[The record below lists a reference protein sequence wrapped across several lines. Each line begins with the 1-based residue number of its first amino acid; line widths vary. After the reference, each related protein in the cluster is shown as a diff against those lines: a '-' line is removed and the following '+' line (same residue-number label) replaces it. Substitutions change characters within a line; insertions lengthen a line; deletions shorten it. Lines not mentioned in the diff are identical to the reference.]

1 MIIEWGHWALHAAL
15 WLALLQTLA
24 VLGRGRAAAPWLP
37 VRTLAAAQVAALTL
51 AFAALLWAF
60 AQNDFSLRY
69 VAAHANT
76 RLPLAYRLAGSWGG
90 HEGSL
95 LLWVWMLG
103 LWQAALL
110 AAGRRDA
117 PGSEA
122 RAFEAR
128 ALAVL
133 GAIAT
138 GFLAFLL
145 FSSNPF
151 ERHWPA
157 PADGRDLNPLLQDP
171 GLVFHPPLLYMGYV
185 GFAVAFAQAVAAL
198 WQGRFGREEARRLRP
213 WALRAWAFLSAGIL
227 LGSFWAYYELG
238 WGGWWFWDAVE
249 NASFMP
255 WLIGAALVHS
265 LAVAIK
271 RDRFRHWTLLLA
283 LLGFALSLLGTFLVR
298 SGVLSSVHAF
308 ASDPM
313 RGSVL
318 LVLLALAVG
327 VPLALYAW
335 RAPVLGHSGPVELAS
350 RESLLLLNNVFL
362 CASAATVLLGTL
374 YPLAIDVLGGERIS
388 VGAPY
393 FEAVFVPL
401 ALPLLALAGLTPFVP
416 WGRWAAQGEGRA
428 LWRQLRSLVLGAVLG
443 GALLGYA
450 LRYSLLGSL
459 SLALALWLLLATGAQ
474 ALGHWRQQAE
484 ERGWRARWQR
494 TPRAL
499 WGQWIAHLGLAVFVL
514 GVSAVKSLEQSR
526 DVALQPGQSAQL
538 AGLEFRFLDL
548 ARVQGPN
555 FIAAE
560 ARFEVWDA
568 GRRVAELRPQKR
580 FYPVQAMPMTEAA
593 IDRGP
598 LRDLYLSLAE
608 AQPGGAWGL
617 RLQVKPGMTALWLGA
632 ALMGLGALQ
641 AGAPRLQRRRAPEVA
656 RPDPTGWRRPI
667 GACE

>member
-1 MIIEWGHWALHAAL
+1 MITEWGHWALHAAL

-24 VLGRGRAAAPWLP
+24 VLGRGRAVAPWLP
-37 VRTLAAAQVAALTL
+37 VRSLAGAQVAALTL

-69 VAAHANT
+69 VAAHSNT
-76 RLPLAYRLAGSWGG
+76 HLPLAYRLAGSWGG

-110 AAGRRDA
+110 GSGRRDA
-117 PGSEA
+117 PESEA

-133 GAIAT
+133 GAIST

-151 ERHWPA
+151 ERHGPA

-171 GLVFHPPLLYMGYV
+171 GLIFHPPLLYMGYV

-198 WQGRFGREEARRLRP
+198 WQGRFCREEAQRLRP
-213 WALRAWAFLSAGIL
+213 WALRAWAFLCAGIL

-265 LAVAIK
+265 LAVALK
-271 RDRFRHWTLLLA
+271 RERFRHWTLLLA

-318 LVLLALAVG
+318 LALLALAVG

-335 RAPVLGHSGPVELAS
+335 RAPALGRSDPVEPAS

-374 YPLAIDVLGGERIS
+374 YPLALEVLGGARIS
-388 VGAPY
+388 VGPPY

-416 WGRWAAQGEGRA
+416 WGRLNRHA
-428 LWRQLRSLVLGAVLG
+428 LWRQVRGLLLGAVLG

-474 ALGHWRQQAE
+474 AGLHWRQQGPA
-484 ERGWRARWQR
+484 RAWPERWQR

-499 WGQWIAHLGLAVFVL
+499 WGQWLAHVGLAVFVL
-514 GVSAVKSLEQSR
+514 GVGAVKSLEQSR
-526 DVALQPGQSAQL
+526 DVALRPGQQASL
-538 AGLEFRFLDL
+538 AGYDFRFLEL
-548 ARVQGPN
+548 ARVEGPN
-555 FIAAE
+555 FVAAQ
-560 ARFEVWDA
+560 ARFEVRRE
-568 GRRVAELRPQKR
+568 GRLVAALRPEKR

-593 IDRGP
+593 IDRG
-598 LRDLYLSLAE
+598 LVRDLYVSLAQ
-608 AQPGGAWGL
+608 AQPDGAWGL
-617 RLQVKPGMTALWLGA
+617 RLQVKPGMSALWLGA
-632 ALMGLGALQ
+632 ALMGLGAAW
-641 AGAPRLQRRRAPEVA
+641 AGAPRRQRRTADVKA
-656 RPDPTGWRRPI
+656 KPDTAHWPRPI

>member
-15 WLALLQTLA
+15 WLALAQTLS
-24 VLGRGRAAAPWLP
+24 VLGRGRASAPWLP
-37 VRTLAAAQVAALTL
+37 VRTLAGAQVAALTA

-110 AAGRRDA
+110 WSGRHEGA
-117 PGSEA
+117 QGEA

-151 ERHWPA
+151 DRHWPA

-198 WQGRFGREEARRLRP
+198 WQGRFGRAEAQRLRP
-213 WALRAWAFLSAGIL
+213 WALRAWACLSAGIL

-265 LAVAIK
+265 LAVALK

-318 LVLLALAVG
+318 LLLLGLAVG
-327 VPLALYAW
+327 VPLLLYAW
-335 RAPVLGHSGPVELAS
+335 RAPALGRGDPVAPAS

-374 YPLAIDVLGGERIS
+374 YPLALDVMLGERIS

-401 ALPLLALAGLTPFVP
+401 ALPLLALAGLAPFVP
-416 WGRWAAQGEGRA
+416 WGRFEGRA
-428 LWRQLRSLVLGAVLG
+428 LWRRVRGLLLGALLG
-443 GALLGYA
+443 GALLGLA
-450 LRYSLLGSL
+450 LRYSLLASL

-474 ALGHWRQQAE
+474 AWAHWQTQAD
-484 ERGWRARWQR
+484 RPWPARWQR

-499 WGQWIAHLGLAVFVL
+499 WGQWLAHVGLAVFVL
-514 GVSAVKSLEQSR
+514 GVGAVKSLEQSR
-526 DVALQPGQSAQL
+526 DLALRPGESATL
-538 AGLEFRFLDL
+538 AGLEFRFRDL
-548 ARVQGPN
+548 QRVEGPN
-555 FIAAE
+555 YIAAQ
-560 ARFEVWDA
+560 ARFEVWSE
-568 GRRVAELRPQKR
+568 GRRIAQLRPEKR
-580 FYPVQAMPMTEAA
+580 FYPVQSMPMTEAA
-593 IDRGP
+593 IERG
-598 LRDLYLSLAE
+598 LWRDLYLSLAE
-608 AQPGGAWGL
+608 AQPQGAWGL

-632 ALMGLGALQ
+632 ALMGLGALW
-641 AGAPRLQRRRAPEVA
+641 AGAPRRQRREVVETA
-656 RPDPTGWRRPI
+656 RPDPAPWSRPI

>member
-15 WLALLQTLA
+15 WLAVLQTLS

-37 VRTLAAAQVAALTL
+37 VRTLAGLQVTALTV

-60 AQNDFSLRY
+60 GTNEFSLAY

-110 AAGRRDA
+110 IAGRHDA

-198 WQGRFGREEARRLRP
+198 WQGRVGREEARRLRP

-265 LAVAIK
+265 LAVALK

-335 RAPVLGHSGPVELAS
+335 RAPVLGQGDPIEPAS

-374 YPLAIDVLGGERIS
+374 YPLALDVLGGERIS

-416 WGRWAAQGEGRA
+416 WGRLDRRA
-428 LWRQLRSLVLGAVLG
+428 LWRQVRALLLGAVLG

-459 SLALALWLLLATGAQ
+459 SLALALWLLLATVAQ
-474 ALGHWRQQAE
+474 LVQQLRDRAANHGWLGS
-484 ERGWRARWQR
+484 WQR
-494 TPRAL
+494 TPRAQ

-514 GVSAVKSLEQSR
+514 GVSAVKSLEQSQ
-526 DVALQPGQSAQL
+526 DVALRPGGRVAL
-538 AGLEFRFLDL
+538 AGLEFRFLDMR
-548 ARVQGPN
+548 RVEGPN
-555 FIAAE
+555 YIAAQ
-560 ARFEVWDA
+560 ARFEVWAD
-568 GRRVAELRPQKR
+568 GQRRAELRPEKR
-580 FYPVQAMPMTEAA
+580 FYPVPSMPMTEAA
-593 IDRGP
+593 IDRG
-598 LRDLYLSLAE
+598 LWRDLYLSLAE
-608 AQPGGAWGL
+608 AQADGAWGL
-617 RLQVKPGMTALWLGA
+617 RVQVKPGMTALWLGA
-632 ALMGLGALQ
+632 ALMGVGALW
-641 AGAPRLQRRRAPEVA
+641 AGAPRARRRAVA
-656 RPDPTGWRRPI
+656 ASAPAAPPTSWSRPL

>member
-1 MIIEWGHWALHAAL
+1 MIVEWGHWALHAAL
-15 WLALLQTLA
+15 WLAVLQTLS
-24 VLGRGRAAAPWLP
+24 VLGRGRASAPWLP
-37 VRTLAAAQVAALTL
+37 VRTLAAAQVVALSL
-51 AFAALLWAF
+51 AFVALLWAF

-95 LLWVWMLG
+95 LLWAWMLG

-110 AAGRRDA
+110 HAGRRDA
-117 PGSEA
+117 PGTEA

-133 GAIAT
+133 GAVAS

-249 NASFMP
+249 NASLMP
-255 WLIGAALVHS
+255 WLVGAALVHS
-265 LAVAIK
+265 LAVALK

-308 ASDPM
+308 ASDPL

-318 LVLLALAVG
+318 LMMLGLAVG
-327 VPLALYAW
+327 VPLLLYAW
-335 RAPVLGHSGPVELAS
+335 RAPALGRGEPVAPAS

-374 YPLAIDVLGGERIS
+374 YPLALDVIGGERIS

-393 FEAVFVPL
+393 FEAIFVPL
-401 ALPLLALAGLTPFVP
+401 ALPLLALAGLAPFVP
-416 WGRWAAQGEGRA
+416 WGRFEGRA
-428 LWRQLRSLVLGAVLG
+428 LWLRVRSLLLGAVLG
-443 GALLGYA
+443 GALLGHA

-459 SLALALWLLLATGAQ
+459 SLALALWLLLATGTQ
-474 ALGHWRQQAE
+474 AWVHWQAPAV
-484 ERGWRARWQR
+484 RSWRARWQR

-499 WGQWIAHLGLAVFVL
+499 WGQWVAHVGLAVFVL

-526 DVALQPGQSAQL
+526 DLALRPGESAML
-538 AGLEFRFLDL
+538 AGLEFRFVGLQ
-548 ARVQGPN
+548 RVEGPN
-555 FIAAE
+555 FIAAQ
-560 ARFEVWDA
+560 ARFEVRSE
-568 GRRVAELRPQKR
+568 GRTIAQLRPEKR

-593 IDRGP
+593 IERG
-598 LRDLYLSLAE
+598 LVRDLYLSLAD
-608 AQPGGAWGL
+608 AQPQGAWGL

-632 ALMGLGALQ
+632 GLMALGAWW
-641 AGAPRLQRRRAPEVA
+641 AGAPRWRRRMAPQPA
-656 RPDPTGWRRPI
+656 RPDPKAWPRPL